1 MVMKR
6 ARMILPVVLLI
17 ATLSVVACGTEEWP
31 RVKPELPPELESDT
45 LVNYTEVREP
55 CDCRSEYRNLYF
67 GDLHA
72 HTTLSYDAYIWKTS
86 TTPVQAYEFTK
97 GGQLALTP
105 LDSNG
110 SDTRYVRL
118 SRPLDFVALT
128 DHQEFLAEY
137 YLCTDKGSAAYDT
150 PICQNYR
157 EGGAVNLLEFALILL
172 NLNTSPS
179 HNEELCTVANCT
191 QAAQEMWHT
200 IVENAENA
208 YDRSSACTFTAFPA
222 YEYTRN
228 TNVSDRNRNVIF
240 RNAQVPVLPPSFME
254 QWVEQGLWEELN
266 ETCLQAEN
274 GCDCIAIPHNSNWAN
289 GNKFTPL
296 DYGEPSSLEEQREAA
311 ALRARMEPL
320 VEIQQ
325 HKGEMECKNGFEGVP
340 DDPDCDFEEIREA
353 DFPDCGDTPGEG
365 GGVAGLGCLSRY
377 DYIRNVLKLGLSEW
391 VRTGVNPYKLGIVGG
406 TDDHNGIPGKVEEY
420 DYPGHMGINDDT
432 AEERLGEVRTFPLPY
447 ELYNPGG
454 LTAVWAVENSRDA
467 LFEAF
472 QRRETYSTS
481 GPRITVRFFGGWEYP
496 ADMCEDDD
504 FVVIGY
510 ERGVPMGGDLP
521 ARPDATSAPTFAV
534 MAIKDPG
541 VEGHPGADL
550 QQIQIIKGWVDA
562 DGNEMEE
569 IIVVAGNP
577 ENGASVDT
585 ETCERIGEGWE
596 TLCAVW
602 TDLDFDPDVPSFYYV
617 RVIENPSCS
626 WRQYDCNTFS
636 EGERPESCSDP
647 TTDTI
652 IQERAITSPIWYEP
666 ATTSIPTPTPIS
678 TTPTHTHTP
687 APQDCSGADA
697 ICNDGTCAYTSSACA
712 GHGGVRTWLK

>member
-1 MVMKR
+1 MVINR
-6 ARMILPVVLLI
+6 ARMILLVLLLV
-17 ATLSVVACGTEEWP
+17 ATLSVIACGSEEWP
-31 RVKPELPPELESDT
+31 RVKPDLPPELESDT
-45 LVNYTEVREP
+45 LVTYTEVREL

-86 TTPVQAYEFTK
+86 TTPAQAYEFAK

-150 PICQNYR
+150 PICQKYR

-228 TNVSDRNRNVIF
+228 TNASDRNRNVIF
-240 RNAQVPVLPPSFME
+240 RNSQVPVLPPSFME
-254 QWVEQGLWEELN
+254 QWTEQGLWAELN
-266 ETCLQAEN
+266 ATCLQAEN

-406 TDDHNGIPGKVEEY
+406 TDDHNGISGKVEEY

-454 LTAVWAVENSRDA
+454 LTAV
-467 LFEAF
+467 
-472 QRRETYSTS
+472 
-481 GPRITVRFFGGWEYP
+481 
-496 ADMCEDDD
+496 
-504 FVVIGY
+504 
-510 ERGVPMGGDLP
+510 
-521 ARPDATSAPTFAV
+521 
-534 MAIKDPG
+534 
-541 VEGHPGADL
+541 
-550 QQIQIIKGWVDA
+550 
-562 DGNEMEE
+562 
-569 IIVVAGNP
+569 
-577 ENGASVDT
+577 
-585 ETCERIGEGWE
+585 
-596 TLCAVW
+596 
-602 TDLDFDPDVPSFYYV
+602 
-617 RVIENPSCS
+617 
-626 WRQYDCNTFS
+626 
-636 EGERPESCSDP
+636 
-647 TTDTI
+647 
-652 IQERAITSPIWYEP
+652 
-666 ATTSIPTPTPIS
+666 
-678 TTPTHTHTP
+678 
-687 APQDCSGADA
+687 
-697 ICNDGTCAYTSSACA
+697 
-712 GHGGVRTWLK
+712 

>member
-1 MVMKR
+1 MVINR
-6 ARMILPVVLLI
+6 ARMILPMVLLI
-17 ATLSVVACGTEEWP
+17 VTLSVIACGTEEWP

-45 LVNYTEVREP
+45 LVTYTEVREP

-86 TTPVQAYEFTK
+86 TTPAQAYEFAK

-118 SRPLDFVALT
+118 SRPLDFLALT

-150 PICQNYR
+150 PICQKYR
-157 EGGAVNLLEFALILL
+157 EGGNANLLEFARILL
-172 NLNTSPS
+172 DTSPS
-179 HNEELCTVANCT
+179 HSEELCNTSGVNCT
-191 QAAQEMWHT
+191 QAAQEVWHT
-200 IVENAENA
+200 IVENAEKA

-222 YEYTRN
+222 CEYTRN
-228 TNVSDRNRNVIF
+228 TNLSDRNRNVIF

-254 QWVEQGLWEELN
+254 QWTEQGLWAELN

-274 GCDCIAIPHNSNWAN
+274 GCDCIAIPHASNWAN
-289 GNKFTPL
+289 GNKFTRL
-296 DYGEPSSLEEQREAA
+296 DYGANLSLEEQRQAA

-320 VEIQQ
+320 VEIHQ
-325 HKGEMECKNGFEGVP
+325 HKGDMECKNGFEGVS
-340 DDPDCDFEEIREA
+340 DDPQCDFEDIRSA
-353 DFPDCGDTPGEG
+353 DFVDCGDTPGTG

-391 VRTGVNPYKLGIVGG
+391 VRTGVNPYKLGIIGG
-406 TDDHNGIPGKVEEY
+406 TDTHNGIPGKVEEY
-420 DYPGHMGINDDT
+420 DYPGHMGTNDDT
-432 AEERLGEVRTFPLPY
+432 AEERLGNVSTLLPY

-472 QRRETYSTS
+472 QRRETYATS
-481 GPRITVRFFGGWEYP
+481 GPRITARFFGGWEYP
-496 ADMCEDDD
+496 ADMCENDD
-504 FVVIGY
+504 FVKIGY
-510 ERGVPMGGDLP
+510 ERGAPMGGDLP
-521 ARPDATSAPTFAV
+521 ARPDTTSAPTFAV

-550 QQIQIIKGWVDA
+550 QQIQIIKGWIDGE
-562 DGNEMEE
+562 GNEMEKV
-569 IIVVAGNP
+569 IVVAGNP

-602 TDLDFDPDVPSFYYV
+602 TDPDFDPDVPAFYYV

-626 WRQYDCNTFS
+626 WSQYDCNTFP
-636 EGERPESCSDP
+636 EGERPESCSDSAVAK
-647 TTDTI
+647 I

-666 ATTSIPTPTPIS
+666 
-678 TTPTHTHTP
+678 
-687 APQDCSGADA
+687 GM
-697 ICNDGTCAYTSSACA
+697 
-712 GHGGVRTWLK
+712 